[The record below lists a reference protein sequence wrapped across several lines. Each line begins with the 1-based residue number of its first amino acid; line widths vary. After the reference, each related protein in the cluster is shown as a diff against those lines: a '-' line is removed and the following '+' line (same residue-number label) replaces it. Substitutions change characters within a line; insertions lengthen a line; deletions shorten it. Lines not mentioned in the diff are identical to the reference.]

1 MLYLNKCA
9 AKRRPQVQTNAQ
21 LGFPFPGCELDVPLV
36 DVDANP
42 VYESR
47 SDHNALNLDCKPNEK
62 HEPLDHKHP
71 RDEER
76 TRVLAKACE
85 SAASGLRLIP
95 DSCGRNLKRHALTR
109 LSKPGCTVLH
119 SSHSEYFCVTALPRL
134 ALARKVEVNDAAL
147 LVLHDAWS
155 AAKPKNT

>member
-1 MLYLNKCA
+1 MLHLNKWLRSGGRKFRQTPNWVFHFLA
-9 AKRRPQVQTNAQ
+9 ASWI
-21 LGFPFPGCELDVPLV
+21 LPFV